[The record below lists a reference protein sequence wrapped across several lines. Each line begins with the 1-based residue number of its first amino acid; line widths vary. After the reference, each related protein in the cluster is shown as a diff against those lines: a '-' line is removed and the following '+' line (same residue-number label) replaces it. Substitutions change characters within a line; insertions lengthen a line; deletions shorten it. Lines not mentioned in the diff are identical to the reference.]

1 MAQNVGPVDF
11 ASGTGVNTF
20 NIGQTATWMQIY
32 FQSSGNKPSKGFIY
46 GGSQYC
52 YSDDANPVN
61 KAIQVKNTSGT
72 VVFEGTFT
80 SFSCNNVNF
89 NITTNTL
96 GTPRALLVFGN

>member
-11 ASGTGVNTF
+11 STGTGNNIF
-20 NIGQTATWMQIY
+20 NIGMTATWMQIY
-32 FQSSGNKPSKGFIY
+32 FQSSGNKQSKGFIY
-46 GGSQYC
+46 GGAQYC

-61 KAIQVKNTSGT
+61 KAIQVKNSSGT
-72 VVFEGTFT
+72 VVFEGTWT
-80 SFSCNNVNF
+80 SFSGNNVTF